1 MNVAR
6 LGALFLPRG
15 RDAGWTTT
23 QYCFLQPFPPSQ
35 ILGKSM
41 CSMVASFLAPL
52 LDSVLHGHLKQFI
65 SNSPQERVGARLAFI
80 G

>member
-41 CSMVASFLAPL
+41 CCLGASFFASLLA
-52 LDSVLHGHLKQFI
+52 SVLHG
-65 SNSPQERVGARLAFI
+65 AFETI
-80 G
+80 HF